1 MKRKRILLVDDA
13 ETALLMERMLLNGE
27 PYEILVA
34 KDGEEAVEKTISE
47 RPDLIVLD
55 VVMPKKNGF
64 EVCREL
70 RARAETAKIPI
81 ILVTTRGEPK
91 NVENGFASG
100 CNDFITKPIDGV
112 EFLAKIRN
120 YLGE

>member
-1 MKRKRILLVDDA
+1 
-13 ETALLMERMLLNGE
+13 
-27 PYEILVA
+27 
-34 KDGEEAVEKTISE
+34 
-47 RPDLIVLD
+47 
-55 VVMPKKNGF
+55 MPKKTGF

-70 RARAETAKIPI
+70 RARAETAKIPS